1 VAFNLKNTR
10 KDKKQDF
17 TAKIQLKKKKEID
30 LHLNEMLG
38 LNYEQ
43 SKITNYYV

>member
-1 VAFNLKNTR
+1 MEMLVFILTNGINLKNTR

-17 TAKIQLKKKKEID
+17 IKSANIKKEID

-38 LNYEQ
+38 L
-43 SKITNYYV
+43 I